1 MSCLRARFSFLTEI
15 CSFWLILHWCILRM
29 YAMGKGSGKTFT
41 TLRYSFDLLLV
52 TNQKVYK
59 ALFKL
64 MSGVFSFI
72 PFWCLCQKSSLFLF
86 NKFSFFTTSL
96 EWFLFSAQI
105 FLAQWG
111 NSSPHRAMSSGT
123 AYTLRLDDIGT
134 GFKPT
139 SPVSSASQADSLSF
153 EPLLLLW
160 SRISQPS
167 GKPQLYMKCMLIRSS
182 LLWLTMG
189 KRTFEIRYRIKNL

>member
-86 NKFSFFTTSL
+86 NKFSFFTTNL

-111 NSSPHRAMSSGT
+111 NSSPHKSHE
-123 AYTLRLDDIGT
+123 LRYSLQAPPSMGLSRKEYWC
-134 GFKPT
+134 GLPLPSKKPT
-139 SPVSSASQADSLSF
+139 HLWTLYLWQRRQEYTMEKRQSL
-153 EPLLLLW
+153 
-160 SRISQPS
+160 
-167 GKPQLYMKCMLIRSS
+167 
-182 LLWLTMG
+182 
-189 KRTFEIRYRIKNL
+189 